1 MYCNAFDFDFLSWS
15 IFFVHFHCLHLHQSG
30 HTIVSKDMAKHSVL
44 AIQMGCF
51 IEADKKLTTVGRR
64 SFVCHAD
71 YAPRIMS
78 EGQSNLVF
86 ERFLPN
92 RHTPFWLRWRGSS
105 LNHELRYE
113 SMKKRSIVIIG
124 CTESKK
130 ILEQSGLLSSK
141 RRNLTSAVLGTLSQN
156 TSSLMSPRFVCRVT
170 DMMAREY
177 KL

>member
-1 MYCNAFDFDFLSWS
+1 
-15 IFFVHFHCLHLHQSG
+15 
-30 HTIVSKDMAKHSVL
+30 
-44 AIQMGCF
+44 
-51 IEADKKLTTVGRR
+51 
-64 SFVCHAD
+64 
-71 YAPRIMS
+71 
-78 EGQSNLVF
+78 
-86 ERFLPN
+86 
-92 RHTPFWLRWRGSS
+92 
-105 LNHELRYE
+105 
-113 SMKKRSIVIIG
+113 MKKRSIVIIG